1 MSSLTDTARIELADS
16 PATPT
21 ALAPE
26 PRARMR
32 SGREAQLLERARAG
46 EQRALRELYTNH
58 QAQVRAHLYRLLGD
72 DPELDDTLQ
81 LVFARAF
88 NALDGFKGDAAFST
102 WLYRIT
108 ANTTHNLLRSRFRRN
123 RVKRAFEFFVQG
135 AKADGVRERSV
146 TARKEAQLLLAQLR
160 PELREVFVL
169 YHYEGLTLQEIS
181 GALERPISTVGDHLS
196 RARKELKALATP

>member
-1 MSSLTDTARIELADS
+1 MASLTDTARIELADS
-16 PATPT
+16 PAPPT

-26 PRARMR
+26 PQARLR
-32 SGREAQLLERARAG
+32 SGRETELLARARAG
-46 EQRALRELYTNH
+46 EQRALRELYTSH
-58 QAQVRAHLYRLLGD
+58 HGQVRAHLYRLLGD
-72 DPELDDTLQ
+72 DPEVDDTLQ

-88 NALDGFKGDAAFST
+88 NALDGFHGDAAFST

-135 AKADGVRERSV
+135 AGAGVREHSV

-181 GALERPISTVGDHLS
+181 GVLERPISTVGDHLS
-196 RARKELKALATP
+196 RARKELKALASP